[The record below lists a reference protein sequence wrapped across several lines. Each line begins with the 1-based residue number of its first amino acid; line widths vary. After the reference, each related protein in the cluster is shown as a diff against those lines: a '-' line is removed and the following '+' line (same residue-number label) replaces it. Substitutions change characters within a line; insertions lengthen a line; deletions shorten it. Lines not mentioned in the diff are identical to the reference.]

1 MRIKYKIM
9 VGAAMLSTVP
19 VLIASLAIGGLA
31 TDRSRQALEEAAK
44 SRLVALRDAKKAQVS
59 DYFQTIQ
66 NQVLSLSRSN
76 TVIEAMGI
84 FSRSVKSYRQEL
96 FKPDIAQFRN
106 KLADYYSKEYK
117 AEYSRRNAGEEI
129 DVAGLLQKLD
139 DDAIALQYQYIGV
152 NPNPLGEKDKLE
164 DPVDGSQ
171 YGNWHALFHPYFK
184 DFQRRFGYYDLFLAD
199 AETGRIV
206 YSVFKELDF
215 ATSLKEGPYSD
226 SGIGEVFRKA
236 NQATTTEFVAL
247 SDFAPYVPSY
257 QDSAA
262 FIASPIFDEKGNRT
276 GVLIFQMPIDR
287 INAMMTQN
295 GHWQEAGLG
304 STGETYLVGPDTRMR
319 SISRFLVEDR
329 AGYLQAI
336 SHAQIDTRTVELI
349 KAKQTNIGLHPVATE
364 GSREALAGHSGF
376 SIFSDFRDIS
386 VLSAYAPI
394 QVGSRNWAILAE
406 IDKAEAFAASDQL
419 SRQLLTIAA
428 AICAVLIVLA
438 AGVGVWFAGSLSRPI
453 LKLSG
458 TIGEIER
465 ESDLTR
471 QVDIRSQDELGM
483 VANAFNTMVV
493 KFRDSIRQVADA
505 TSQLAATAEETS
517 VITQQTSQ
525 TAQSQQAETAQVAT
539 AMTEMNATV
548 QEVANNTQ
556 ITSQAASDVTRE
568 AIQGRQAMEQTVEQ
582 IQQLADEV
590 EKAAEVVGGLEKN
603 SQEIGAVLDVI
614 KGIAEQTNLLAL
626 NAAIEA
632 ARAGEQG
639 RGFAVVADEVR
650 TLASR
655 TQQSTEEINKMIEKL
670 QVGSRQAVTAMGQ
683 SREKTQQAVKQ
694 ALETGQSL
702 STITAAIERINDMS
716 TQIAS
721 AAEEQSAVTGEI
733 SRNIVQISEMTEQ
746 TAVGAQQTSEA
757 SVELS
762 RLANGLQALVAR
774 FKIQASADC

>member
-1 MRIKYKIM
+1 
-9 VGAAMLSTVP
+9 
-19 VLIASLAIGGLA
+19 
-31 TDRSRQALEEAAK
+31 
-44 SRLVALRDAKKAQVS
+44 
-59 DYFQTIQ
+59 
-66 NQVLSLSRSN
+66 
-76 TVIEAMGI
+76 
-84 FSRSVKSYRQEL
+84 
-96 FKPDIAQFRN
+96 
-106 KLADYYSKEYK
+106 
-117 AEYSRRNAGEEI
+117 
-129 DVAGLLQKLD
+129 
-139 DDAIALQYQYIGV
+139 
-152 NPNPLGEKDKLE
+152 
-164 DPVDGSQ
+164 
-171 YGNWHALFHPYFK
+171 
-184 DFQRRFGYYDLFLAD
+184 
-199 AETGRIV
+199 
-206 YSVFKELDF
+206 
-215 ATSLKEGPYSD
+215 
-226 SGIGEVFRKA
+226 
-236 NQATTTEFVAL
+236 
-247 SDFAPYVPSY
+247 
-257 QDSAA
+257 
-262 FIASPIFDEKGNRT
+262 
-276 GVLIFQMPIDR
+276 
-287 INAMMTQN
+287 
-295 GHWQEAGLG
+295 
-304 STGETYLVGPDTRMR
+304 
-319 SISRFLVEDR
+319 
-329 AGYLQAI
+329 
-336 SHAQIDTRTVELI
+336 
-349 KAKQTNIGLHPVATE
+349 
-364 GSREALAGHSGF
+364 
-376 SIFSDFRDIS
+376 S

-406 IDKAEAFAASDQL
+406 IDKAEAFAAADQL

-428 AICAVLIVLA
+428 AICAVLIALA